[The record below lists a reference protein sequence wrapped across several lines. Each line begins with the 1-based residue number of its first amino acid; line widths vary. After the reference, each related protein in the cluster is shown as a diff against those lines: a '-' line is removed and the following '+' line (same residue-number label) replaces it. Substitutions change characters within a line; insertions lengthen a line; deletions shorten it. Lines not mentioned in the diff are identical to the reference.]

1 MSKGSKDVIPPGIQS
16 QAASIPEL
24 DGDIV
29 FVELCAGSAVLSSVA
44 KQKKLK
50 IFPVDCSRNRH
61 TPYAKVHQLDLT
73 QESSWEVL
81 DALASNSKIA
91 AWHFGLP
98 CGTCSKARGI
108 PLPDG
113 SPGPPILRTWQH
125 LMGVPDMT
133 SGDRTKVD
141 QANLLYTK
149 AAAFIDR
156 LLDARHFVVIENPSN
171 SWLWSLPMMRR
182 IVQRCLFVHLHA
194 CMFGSQRKKKTSLLT
209 NIEALLEMGILC
221 DDSHPHAEWG
231 LDEQN
236 NFNTAKEAEYPRQFC
251 EVYIDIVL
259 HLCEAQGW
267 VNSDNNRI
275 ASPPLSQPRGR
286 KTRPLI
292 PEFKMVRSI
301 MLSRIP
307 ALDHKKKLR
316 NAISD
321 IPAGSKLLRA
331 EAKTGNDNRN
341 VFLCV
346 FGIYFSMV
354 EFYNN
359 SLTVQHPFD
368 DFMHIPDILL
378 ECICDILVL
387 GPVEISKRRLQ
398 TIKELKDLRISLEAE
413 EAKLHMNIP
422 SHIRTI
428 LASKQ
433 LLMLERLAGTIN
445 WPDEKLHDEIRNGFR
460 LVGMGTKSNIFKPD
474 FKPATITEDEL
485 MKKAKFLRPALIGK
499 LKNQQ
504 EDELLQE
511 LRTITAAEAEN
522 KGWLTGPHRLK
533 AIQDEFQNEWLPVVR
548 FAVRQKNKTRPID
561 NFAENGVNDAWS
573 SPEKLDL
580 HSVDH
585 VTWLIGVL
593 CKMVFHRK
601 CIDVTLKCGKKI
613 MAPLHDDWISSN
625 AKCMLTTQKDD
636 RNKAIVALKAPN
648 DEGVE
653 FYGMSCLPFGAVS
666 SVHNFNRIARL
677 VWALG
682 VKLLRIPWLNY
693 YDDYPVVSPAAISGS
708 TLSSA
713 KTFLRLLGLKFSE
726 AKLEPFKSEAEI
738 LGVVVDCSSCHL
750 GDIQYRMKES
760 RRTEILSELRRI
772 CEDRSVI
779 PAALPSSLGRIQF
792 AEGQLQG
799 RAGKLAMADIR
810 ELGTKNKK
818 HVHLEGDHLR
828 AFSILKARFEKN
840 TERCIQVSSPG
851 SPAIVFT
858 DGSFEPD
865 EDGMMDETGIG
876 GILIRD
882 GKLPQVFGCK
892 VPTALLDRWRAAGK
906 EHLIGQ
912 VELYGVLVARSLWR
926 EELHNRRSIF
936 FIDNWGVLD
945 CVVPGTSKDSTW
957 REMLM
962 EMEEIDA
969 SFPTFIWAARV
980 PSESNLAD
988 PPSRGHMNGLEFLG
1002 ECEFVK
1008 PTCPLLGIPMECVV

>member
-1 MSKGSKDVIPPGIQS
+1 
-16 QAASIPEL
+16 
-24 DGDIV
+24 
-29 FVELCAGSAVLSSVA
+29 
-44 KQKKLK
+44 
-50 IFPVDCSRNRH
+50 
-61 TPYAKVHQLDLT
+61 
-73 QESSWEVL
+73 
-81 DALASNSKIA
+81 
-91 AWHFGLP
+91 
-98 CGTCSKARGI
+98 
-108 PLPDG
+108 
-113 SPGPPILRTWQH
+113 
-125 LMGVPDMT
+125 
-133 SGDRTKVD
+133 
-141 QANLLYTK
+141 
-149 AAAFIDR
+149 
-156 LLDARHFVVIENPSN
+156 
-171 SWLWSLPMMRR
+171 
-182 IVQRCLFVHLHA
+182 
-194 CMFGSQRKKKTSLLT
+194 
-209 NIEALLEMGILC
+209 
-221 DDSHPHAEWG
+221 
-231 LDEQN
+231 
-236 NFNTAKEAEYPRQFC
+236 
-251 EVYIDIVL
+251 
-259 HLCEAQGW
+259 
-267 VNSDNNRI
+267 
-275 ASPPLSQPRGR
+275 
-286 KTRPLI
+286 
-292 PEFKMVRSI
+292 
-301 MLSRIP
+301 
-307 ALDHKKKLR
+307 
-316 NAISD
+316 
-321 IPAGSKLLRA
+321 
-331 EAKTGNDNRN
+331 
-341 VFLCV
+341 
-346 FGIYFSMV
+346 
-354 EFYNN
+354 
-359 SLTVQHPFD
+359 
-368 DFMHIPDILL
+368 
-378 ECICDILVL
+378 
-387 GPVEISKRRLQ
+387 
-398 TIKELKDLRISLEAE
+398 
-413 EAKLHMNIP
+413 MNIP

-428 LASKQ
+428 LASKHV
-433 LLMLERLAGTIN
+433 LMLERLAGTIN

-485 MKKAKFLRPALIGK
+485 MKKAKFLWPALIGK

-625 AKCMLTTQKDD
+625 AKCMLTTLDLKDAYKQFGIHKDD

-653 FYGMSCLPFGAVS
+653 FYGMNCLPFGAVS

-693 YDDYPVVSPAAISGS
+693 YDDYPIVSPAAISGS

-713 KTFLRLLGLKFSE
+713 KTFLHLLGLKFSE

-738 LGVVVDCSSCHL
+738 LGVVVDCSRCHL

-818 HVHLEGDHLR
+818 HVPLEGDQLR

-840 TERCIQVSSPG
+840 AERCIQVSSPG

-876 GILIRD
+876 GVLICD

-945 CVVPGTSKDSTW
+945 CVIPGTSKDSTW

-988 PPSRGHMNGLEFLG
+988 PPSRGHMNGLEFVG
-1002 ECEFVK
+1002 EREFVK
-1008 PTCPLLGIPMECVV
+1008 PTCPLLGIPLECVV